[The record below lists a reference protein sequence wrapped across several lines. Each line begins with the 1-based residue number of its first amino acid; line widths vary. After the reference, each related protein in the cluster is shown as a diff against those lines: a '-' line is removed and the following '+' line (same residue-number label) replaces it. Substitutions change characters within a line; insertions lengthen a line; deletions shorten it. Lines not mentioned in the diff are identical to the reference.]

1 MPAKKRP
8 TKTGPSPVQPAV
20 AAPRAFPFARVV
32 GMLVLL
38 LVVAGLGWHFLG
50 SGKPSVPGQP
60 NQGAQPPAARYVG
73 AQVCA
78 GCHEAAARDWQG
90 SDHAHA
96 MLEARG
102 EAVRGDF
109 SGASLRHRG
118 QEAKFFTRDGK
129 PFVRTEGA
137 DGKPGDFEIRYT
149 FGWYPLQQYLVDT
162 GRGRLQALPF
172 AWDSRD
178 KAQGGQRWFTLYPE
192 QTPKPGDSLHWTGR
206 DQNWNFMCAGCH
218 STNLEKRYDLK
229 SDSFDTR
236 WSDIAVAC
244 EACHGAGSA
253 HVDWA
258 KAGGKHGGGDGHK
271 GLTVAKAPAGQWAF
285 ATPGQGIAHWTGG
298 ERREAMAPC
307 FACHSR
313 RREIANPLSGDVPLL
328 DQTVPSLLEPGL
340 YSADG
345 QIDGEVFEYGSF
357 LQSRMYRAGVICQD
371 CHQPHSGKPRLTG
384 NSLCA
389 QCHAPASFDTAAH
402 HHHSAGGQGSQC
414 VDCHMAGKTYMGVD
428 FRRDHSFRLPRPDL
442 SEKLGT
448 PNACTGCHKD
458 KPASW
463 AAAQVRDWVGE
474 PGRGHA
480 PVAEAL
486 MAARQH
492 RADGGAA
499 LLALLDHRDASPMA
513 RATALAA
520 LAEYPGPLAQEKLR
534 AAVNDPEPLVRLA
547 ALRAF
552 RLLPE
557 AERDRLLLGRLN
569 DEARAVR
576 IEAARLA
583 AAIPDSRL
591 DGTDRARRDAAL
603 EALAASEAIHLD
615 RPEAHL
621 NLALLHLAR
630 GRAAEAEAALKQA
643 LAMDAGFAPAR
654 INLAD
659 LYRATGRDKEVEPL
673 LREGLRLAPN
683 SADLNHALGL
693 LKVRQGERS
702 AALGLLAA
710 AAKAAPDNARYA
722 YVYAV
727 ALTDGGKQAE
737 ALVVVEK
744 ALSRTPND
752 PALAQLLGQWRGGA
766 RQ

>member
-1 MPAKKRP
+1 MPAKKRTP
-8 TKTGPSPVQPAV
+8 KTPPSSALPETKPVLAHRFAPLLRPV
-20 AAPRAFPFARVV
+20 AT
-32 GMLVLL
+32 LL
-38 LVVAGLGWHFLG
+38 LLVVVAGLGWYFLG
-50 SGKPSVPGQP
+50 GGKP
-60 NQGAQPPAARYVG
+60 GAPAQSPASRYVG
-73 AQVCA
+73 AQACA
-78 GCHEAAARDWQG
+78 GCHEAAMREWQG

-96 MLEARG
+96 MLEAKG
-102 EAVRGDF
+102 EALRGDF
-109 SGASLRHRG
+109 ANATLRQKG
-118 QEAKFFTRDGK
+118 QEAKFFMREGK
-129 PFVRTEGA
+129 PFVHTEGV

-149 FGWYPLQQYLVDT
+149 FGWYPLQQYLVDM
-162 GRGRLQALPF
+162 GQGKLQALPF

-178 KAQGGQRWFTLYPE
+178 QAQGGQRWFTLYPE
-192 QTPKPGDSLHWTGR
+192 QAPKPGDSLHWTGR

-218 STNLEKRYDLK
+218 STHLEKRYDAK

-244 EACHGAGSA
+244 EACHGPGSA
-253 HVDWA
+253 HVEWA
-258 KAGGKHGGGDGHK
+258 RAGGKAGGNN
-271 GLTVAKAPAGQWAF
+271 GLTVAKAPAGQWTF

-384 NSLCA
+384 NNLCA
-389 QCHAPASFDTAAH
+389 QCHAPATFDTPAH
-402 HHHSAGGQGSQC
+402 HHHQAVGKGSQC

-448 PNACTGCHKD
+448 PNACTGCHRD

-463 AAAQVRDWVGE
+463 AAAQVRGWLKDAGRE
-474 PGRGHA
+474 PGRDHA

-486 MAARQH
+486 TAARQH
-492 RADGGAA
+492 RAEGGPA
-499 LLALLDHRDASPMA
+499 LLALLDHRDTSPMA

-520 LAEYPGPLAQEKLR
+520 LADYPGPLAQEKLR
-534 AAVNDPEPLVRLA
+534 AAINDPEPLVRLA
-547 ALRAF
+547 ALRTF

-557 AERDRLLLGRLN
+557 PERDRLLLGRLN

-583 AAIPDSRL
+583 AAIPDNRL
-591 DGTDRARRDAAL
+591 DSTDRARRDTAL
-603 EALAASEAIHLD
+603 EALVASETIHLD

-621 NLALLHLAR
+621 NLALIHLAR
-630 GRAAEAEAALKQA
+630 GRAAEAEAALNQA

-673 LREGLRLAPN
+673 LREGLGLAPK

-693 LKVRQGERS
+693 FKVRQGERA
-702 AALGLLAA
+702 AALDLLAA
-710 AAKAAPDNARYA
+710 AAKAAPDNPRYA

-727 ALTDGGKQAE
+727 ALADIGKKAE
-737 ALVVVEK
+737 AQAVAQK
-744 ALSRTPND
+744 ALARTPND
-752 PALAQLLGQWRGGA
+752 PALAQLLGQWRGH
-766 RQ
+766 Q